1 MGPGEA
7 KPGKQLS
14 VVVHE
19 SSDDTDL
26 FVHLFFRCHIISQF
40 NQGFYDYII
49 AADEQSLAVPAAGA
63 ASADVTAAQ
72 GKKKKTPEK
81 GGK

>member
-1 MGPGEA
+1 MFTCLMRV
-7 KPGKQLS
+7 QLRRS
-14 VVVHE
+14 FSHP
-19 SSDDTDL
+19 
-26 FVHLFFRCHIISQF
+26 FFRCHIISQF

-49 AADEQSLAVPAAGA
+49 AADEQSLAVPAGGA
-63 ASADVTAAQ
+63 APVDVTAAK

>member
-1 MGPGEA
+1 MYSF
-7 KPGKQLS
+7 QLLF
-14 VVVHE
+14 VCVHE
-19 SSDDTDL
+19 STDDTGFFFL
-26 FVHLFFRCHIISQF
+26 HLFFRCHIISQF

-63 ASADVTAAQ
+63 ASVDVTAAK

-81 GGK
+81 GGT

>member
-1 MGPGEA
+1 MI
-7 KPGKQLS
+7 QIFLRTS
-14 VVVHE
+14 C
-19 SSDDTDL
+19 
-26 FVHLFFRCHIISQF
+26 FRCHIISQF

>member
-1 MGPGEA
+1 MYSF
-7 KPGKQLS
+7 QLLFMC
-14 VVVHE
+14 VHE
-19 SSDDTDL
+19 STDDTGVFL
-26 FVHLFFRCHIISQF
+26 HLFFRCHIISQF

-49 AADEQSLAVPAAGA
+49 AADEQSLAVPAAAA
-63 ASADVTAAQ
+63 ASVDVTAAK